1 MHLRVPQRGD
11 KKTLAETVA
20 RNAKEGLALHKLRR
34 ASDLTTRSKALQE
47 IQDALELDDAPLR
60 IECYDVSNLQGTH
73 VVASMVVF
81 EDGLARKSEYR
92 RFSIKGYDGTDDVSA
107 IREVIT
113 RRFRRYL
120 EEREESGELDTLG
133 DPEAR
138 EDQDPDQDQA
148 ERLVVTPQRKFA
160 YPPNLVVVD
169 GGAPQV
175 AAAAAAL
182 ADLGIDDVSVCGLAK
197 RLEEVWLPGQE
208 YPVIMSRSSEGLY
221 LLQRVRDEAHRF
233 AITYHRAKRGKA
245 ATTSVLDSVPGLG
258 PARRAALLKA
268 FGSVKAV
275 SAATPDEIAAA
286 VPGIGPK
293 LAETVVAALH
303 SVSRDNGVS
312 RDNSASRDSSTSGRQ
327 GTGYGGV
334 GSMTENAGERVTP
347 GTPDIVIITGM
358 SGAGRSTA
366 AKSLE
371 DLGWFV
377 VDNLPPALLPTM
389 LDLADR
395 ASLAGIA
402 AIVDVRSRAF
412 STDLKSAIS
421 SLGARGVAPHVLF
434 LEASDAVLVQRFEN
448 VRRPHPMQGAG
459 TILDGITAERE
470 LLREIRGDSDI
481 VLDTSSLNVHELR
494 SRMHGYFG
502 GDSVTGLRLNI
513 VSFGYKYGLPV
524 DADLVADCR
533 FLPNPHWVPELRPLS
548 GLDASVRDYVLGQ
561 PAASAFLAAYLAV
574 LEVSLAGFERE
585 GKRYVT
591 LAVGCTGGKHRS
603 VAMAEQLAARLAGR
617 DVTVSHRDLGRE

>member
-1 MHLRVPQRGD
+1 M
-11 KKTLAETVA
+11 
-20 RNAKEGLALHKLRR
+20 
-34 ASDLTTRSKALQE
+34 
-47 IQDALELDDAPLR
+47 I
-60 IECYDVSNLQGTH
+60 
-73 VVASMVVF
+73 
-81 EDGLARKSEYR
+81 
-92 RFSIKGYDGTDDVSA
+92 
-107 IREVIT
+107 
-113 RRFRRYL
+113 
-120 EEREESGELDTLG
+120 
-133 DPEAR
+133 
-138 EDQDPDQDQA
+138 
-148 ERLVVTPQRKFA
+148 
-160 YPPNLVVVD
+160 
-169 GGAPQV
+169 
-175 AAAAAAL
+175 
-182 ADLGIDDVSVCGLAK
+182 
-197 RLEEVWLPGQE
+197 
-208 YPVIMSRSSEGLY
+208 
-221 LLQRVRDEAHRF
+221 
-233 AITYHRAKRGKA
+233 
-245 ATTSVLDSVPGLG
+245 
-258 PARRAALLKA
+258 
-268 FGSVKAV
+268 
-275 SAATPDEIAAA
+275 
-286 VPGIGPK
+286 
-293 LAETVVAALH
+293 
-303 SVSRDNGVS
+303 
-312 RDNSASRDSSTSGRQ
+312 
-327 GTGYGGV
+327 
-334 GSMTENAGERVTP
+334 ENAGERVTP

-434 LEASDAVLVQRFEN
+434 LEASDAVLVQRYEN

-459 TILDGITAERE
+459 TILDGISAERE
-470 LLREIRGDSDI
+470 LLRAVRGDSDI

-524 DADLVADCR
+524 DADLIADCR
-533 FLPNPHWVPELRPLS
+533 FLPNPHWVPELRPMS

-561 PAASAFLAAYLAV
+561 PAASAFLAAYLSV

-603 VAMAEQLAARLAGR
+603 VAMAEQLAARLVGR